1 PVLIGR
7 EERIRET
14 IRAMGLA
21 AAGDLEI
28 HNARLSHANKTYT
41 DFLYGRLQRKGAL
54 YRDCQRMVNQDRNT
68 FAACM
73 VACGDADALVTGVTR
88 NYFSAVEEVTRVIP
102 AKPGHRICGFALLLS
117 RGRSVF
123 IADTTEHALPGAEE
137 LADIAIQSAHRAR
150 QMMGQAPRVALLSY
164 SNFGNPLGEAGQRVR
179 DAVALLDARKV
190 DFEYDGE
197 MSAEIAL
204 NGPLMRQRYPFCRLS
219 GPANVLIMPGLNS
232 ANIASQLLEQ
242 LGGGKRIGPL
252 LMGLEKPAQI
262 VEMGATVSDLVN
274 LAALAAHEAIE

>member
-1 PVLIGR
+1 
-7 EERIRET
+7 
-14 IRAMGLA
+14 
-21 AAGDLEI
+21 
-28 HNARLSHANKTYT
+28 
-41 DFLYGRLQRKGAL
+41 
-54 YRDCQRMVNQDRNT
+54 
-68 FAACM
+68 
-73 VACGDADALVTGVTR
+73 
-88 NYFSAVEEVTRVIP
+88 
-102 AKPGHRICGFALLLS
+102 LLLS

-137 LADIAIQSAHRAR
+137 LADIAMQSAHRAR
-150 QMMGQAPRVALLSY
+150 QMMGQEPRVALLSY
-164 SNFGNPLGEAGQRVR
+164 SNFGNPLGEAGERVR

-197 MSAEIAL
+197 MSAEVAL
-204 NGPLMRQRYPFCRLS
+204 NFALMRSRYPFCRLT

-242 LGGGKRIGPL
+242 LGGGKRVGPL

-274 LAALAAHEAIE
+274 LAALAAHEAIG